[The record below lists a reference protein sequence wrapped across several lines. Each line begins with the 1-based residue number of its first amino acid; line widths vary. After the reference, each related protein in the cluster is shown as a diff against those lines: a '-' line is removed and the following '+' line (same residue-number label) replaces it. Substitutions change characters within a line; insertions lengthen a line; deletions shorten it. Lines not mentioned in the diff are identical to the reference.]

1 MRTVFFASL
10 FATALVGCG
19 ASAVD
24 PSYAGTARYEY
35 QLGVEA
41 LEDDDWVG
49 AMERFSSVKNKFP
62 YSQYAALAEL
72 RIGDTWYAQD
82 KHLQAVDAYKLFVQS
97 RPTHRDVPYALW
109 RVGTAYYE
117 QRPSDFFLFPPAYEK
132 DQAAT
137 KDAVRSLEHYLER
150 FPQDENAPDAQQKLA
165 ECRRELARHEM
176 YVADFYLRQKRPA
189 SARGRLEGLV
199 AEYSDLGDVW
209 ARAGALLVE
218 VYLDLKLP
226 DDALT
231 TARQV
236 IEKQPASDEA
246 NEMRAFLRSV
256 GKL

>member
-1 MRTVFFASL
+1 MRTLFFAFFTL
-10 FATALVGCG
+10 ILAGCG

-35 QLGVEA
+35 DQGVEA
-41 LEDDDWVG
+41 LDDDDWVG
-49 AMERFSSVKNKFP
+49 AMERFTAVKNKFP

-117 QRPSDFFLFPPAYEK
+117 QRPSDFFLFPPTFEK

-150 FPQDENAPDAQQKLA
+150 FPQDVNAADARQKLA

-176 YVADFYLRQKRPA
+176 YVADFYLRQERPA

-199 AEYSDLGDVW
+199 SEYEDLGDVW

-218 VYLDLKLP
+218 VYLDLELP
-226 DDALT
+226 DNALVV
-231 TARQV
+231 ARQV

-246 NEMRAFLRSV
+246 DEMRTFLRSI